1 MVREEILAEERQ
13 LKGGARKAMG
23 QDWKDCLP
31 GEARGRRASS
41 EAVLGGPSAKEPA
54 LGAEGTAHYM
64 WSILLRYRWR
74 YRRAEWESLA
84 EEKIAKVKAGLIY
97 MHRTCRVLKK
107 PGQYQVSS
115 HPHPHP
121 NPNPNPNPNPTPNPS
136 PDPYP

>member
-74 YRRAEWESLA
+74 YRRAE
-84 EEKIAKVKAGLIY
+84 
-97 MHRTCRVLKK
+97 
-107 PGQYQVSS
+107 
-115 HPHPHP
+115 
-121 NPNPNPNPNPTPNPS
+121 
-136 PDPYP
+136 